1 MKRINQYEPLI
12 EEEEKRAVMEYL
24 NSGGWLTEYK
34 YTQEFE
40 RMIAR
45 QVGSKYASA
54 VTNGTL
60 SLAVALM
67 VIGLERDAEVIV
79 PDYTM
84 ISSANSVILA
94 GAKPVLVDVT
104 PDDLCLDLEKVEA
117 AITAKT
123 KAIMYVS
130 INGRCS
136 KMEELLALVHRHN
149 LLLIEDASQS
159 FCSKYR
165 GKCLG
170 TFGVLGCFSFS
181 PPKIVTT
188 GQGGAIVSDDE
199 ELYHKI
205 LLMKDYGRSKSG
217 VDYYETIGYNF
228 KFTDLQAVIGIEQ
241 MKKIGWRINRKKEM
255 YKLYRDLLQ
264 DTPQIEFVETDLN
277 DCTPW
282 FMDLLVEK
290 GREKLISFLNTMGI
304 DTRPFYPAIHT
315 QPPYANVK
323 GDFEN
328 SEYISKS
335 GLWLP
340 SSLSLPDEDIR
351 FVCQKIREYSKK
363 GV

>member
-1 MKRINQYEPLI
+1 MKRINQSEPLI
-12 EEEEKRAVMEYL
+12 EKEEKRAVMEYL
-24 NSGGWLTEYK
+24 NSGGWLTEYRR
-34 YTQEFE
+34 TQEFE
-40 RMIAR
+40 RMIAN

-60 SLAVALM
+60 SLAVALL

-84 ISSANSVILA
+84 ISSANSIILA
-94 GAKPVLVDVT
+94 GAKPVLVDISR
-104 PDDLCLDLEKVEA
+104 DDLCLDLDKTEA
-117 AITAKT
+117 AITSKT

-136 KMEELLALVHRHN
+136 KMEDLLTLVRRHN

-159 FCSKYR
+159 FGSKYK
-165 GKCLG
+165 GKSLG

-188 GQGGAIVSDDE
+188 GQGGAVVTDDE

-205 LLMKDYGRSKSG
+205 LLMKDYGRPKSG
-217 VDYYETIGYNF
+217 VDYYETVGYNF

-241 MKKIGWRINRKKEM
+241 MKKIGWRIHRKKEM
-255 YKLYRDLLQ
+255 FKIYHDLLQ
-264 DTPQIEFVETDLN
+264 GTPQIEFVETDLN

-282 FMDLLVEK
+282 FIDILVEK
-290 GREKLISFLNTMGI
+290 GREKLISFLNTVGI
-304 DTRPFYPAIHT
+304 DSRPFYPAIHT
-315 QPPYANVK
+315 QPPYASAK

-328 SEYISKS
+328 SEYISKR

-340 SSLSLPDEDIR
+340 SSLSLPDEDMR
-351 FVCQKIREYSKK
+351 FVCQKIKEFFKN
-363 GV
+363 